1 MDRYLKNTKLKGMK
15 KEESEELLRSI
26 KSKLVEHK
34 PSLVSNDAFYRLFWV
49 ATVAIFLFLVFGN
62 IYIER
67 SYLNYTVKEF
77 HACADTEC
85 RMEMLDIARQMGLG
99 SPVNKKGK
107 DKTGGQNG

>member
-1 MDRYLKNTKLKGMK
+1 MDRYFKNTKLKGMK

-26 KSKLVEHK
+26 REKVDEIRQPLI
-34 PSLVSNDAFYRLFWV
+34 LNDRFYRVFWV
-49 ATVAIFLFLVFGN
+49 AAAAVFLFLVFGN

-77 HACADTEC
+77 HACPDTEC
-85 RMEMLDIARQMGLG
+85 RLEMLDIARQMGLG
-99 SPVNKKGK
+99 SPVNQKGK